1 MSFKNNSFSIIHEGH
16 HIRNGI
22 AVIIFLFLCVNQMCG
37 LFSELFLKYST
48 GNIFLDSKSQ
58 PDKVC
63 HVLPFKDCS
72 VRRQLT
78 YKDKGMRHI
87 YLAISVNRTLNRRLL
102 HDVEFSKRMHLYRNV
117 LAEKLDSTRENEKE
131 VMKKKD
137 HHKSQ

>member
-1 MSFKNNSFSIIHEGH
+1 M
-16 HIRNGI
+16 
-22 AVIIFLFLCVNQMCG
+22 
-37 LFSELFLKYST
+37 
-48 GNIFLDSKSQ
+48 
-58 PDKVC
+58 
-63 HVLPFKDCS
+63 
-72 VRRQLT
+72 RRQLT